1 MYGLEAV
8 EVGFRK
14 LVAVSVRKVGGIRML
29 VVARMPPLPWLGWFF
44 LHLEEG
50 GLPYASTAR
59 LICFLFLRQGIRCH
73 RCHGPREASFFQGT
87 PLLLL
92 LVDFLAPRSMWVV
105 VAWLILFVVFVA
117 RQQPWPLLHA
127 ATMLI
132 VFFFSWNS
140 TMARSLLPLT
150 CSLLHGQCLLC
161 SGAKKFWLIF
171 WLLQSPVICQF

>member
-1 MYGLEAV
+1 MVWKLWRSVSGSWWRSV
-8 EVGFRK
+8 SGR
-14 LVAVSVRKVGGIRML
+14 LVASGCWWWQECHHYR
-29 VVARMPPLPWLGWFF
+29 GWVDFF